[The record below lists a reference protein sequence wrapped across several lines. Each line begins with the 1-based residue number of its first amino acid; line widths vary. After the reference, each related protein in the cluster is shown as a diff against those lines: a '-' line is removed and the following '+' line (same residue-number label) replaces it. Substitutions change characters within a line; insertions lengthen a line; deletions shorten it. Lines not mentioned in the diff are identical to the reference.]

1 MKKISLMFAAFCCL
15 MMIFT
20 ACNNKPE
27 VKELSF
33 DPLLEWGCS
42 LADVEA
48 HMKAKPWYKD
58 GNDSLEYWEN
68 YEGWHKWYWV
78 SEEYRLTEQYLYET
92 QNGQNMFCA
101 MCYCWNKEIS
111 IEKAQEALLK
121 QGYTVREKTTQDD
134 PAVRSE
140 YVSTDG
146 RTEVYLCLD
155 EDGWWVEFWPIIEE

>member
-1 MKKISLMFAAFCCL
+1 MQKISLFIAAACC
-15 MMIFT
+15 MMMVFT

-48 HMKAKPWYKD
+48 HIAAKPWHKD
-58 GNDSLEYWEN
+58 GNDSLEYWEY

-78 SEEYRLTEQYLYET
+78 SEEYRLTEQYLFET

-101 MCYCWNKEIS
+101 MCYCWNTEIS
-111 IEKAQEALLK
+111 IAKAMDALLN
-121 QGYTVREKTTQDD
+121 QGYKIREKTNYK
-134 PAVRSE
+134 ARSE
-140 YVSTDG
+140 YVSADG
-146 RTEVYLCLD
+146 RTEAYLFKGTDC
-155 EDGWWVEFWPIIEE
+155 WWVEFWPIIY

>member
-1 MKKISLMFAAFCCL
+1 MKKISLMFAAFCC
-15 MMIFT
+15 MMMVFT

-48 HMKAKPWYKD
+48 HIAAKPWHKD

-111 IEKAQEALLK
+111 IEKGQDALLK
-121 QGYTVREKTTQDD
+121 QGYKIRERTNAK
-134 PAVRSE
+134 ARSE
-140 YVSTDG
+140 YVSPDG
-146 RTEVYLCLD
+146 RTEAYLFK
-155 EDGWWVEFWPIIEE
+155 GTNAWWVEFWPIIY

>member
-1 MKKISLMFAAFCCL
+1 MRKIILFIAAACC
-15 MMIFT
+15 MMMVFT

-48 HMKAKPWYKD
+48 HIAAKPWHKD

-101 MCYCWNKEIS
+101 MCYCWNTEIS
-111 IEKAQEALLK
+111 IEKAMDALLN
-121 QGYTVREKTTQDD
+121 QGYKIREKTN
-134 PAVRSE
+134 AKARSE
-140 YVSTDG
+140 YVSADG
-146 RTEVYLCLD
+146 RTEAYLFK
-155 EDGWWVEFWPIIEE
+155 GTNAWWVEFWPIIY

>member
-1 MKKISLMFAAFCCL
+1 MQKISLFIAAFCCL

-48 HMKAKPWYKD
+48 HIAAKPWHKD

-78 SEEYRLTEQYLYET
+78 SEEYRLTEQYLFET
-92 QNGQNMFCA
+92 KNGQNMFCA
-101 MCYCWNKEIS
+101 MCYCWNTEIS
-111 IEKAQEALLK
+111 IEKGQDALLK
-121 QGYTVREKTTQDD
+121 QGYKARERTNAK
-134 PAVRSE
+134 ARSE
-140 YVSTDG
+140 YVSPDG
-146 RTEVYLCLD
+146 RTEAYLFK
-155 EDGWWVEFWPIIEE
+155 GTKAWWVEFWPIIY